1 MVIFYAYNTEG
12 LFLFFIQFPLFCR
25 DSEPSSSSRSAAPPN
40 YAPPLLPPET
50 EGGHVSSP
58 IDPQREASRVKREQ
72 RRERDRE
79 HHRESRGSAQRGSRG
94 HARSDRESSVPH
106 SEQEYAIST
115 KARGQSNGQ
124 RQSNKSRERSRG
136 SGSGG
141 GHGGRSGENNNGGRS
156 GENNSERPLSQHEQ
170 QLAVTTA
177 GITDI
182 NLEPCKFFQLV
193 N

>member
-1 MVIFYAYNTEG
+1 MSFLVFY
-12 LFLFFIQFPLFCR
+12 IVFPFFCR

-94 HARSDRESSVPH
+94 HRSDRESSVPH

-115 KARGQSNGQ
+115 KARGSNGQ

-182 NLEPCKFFQLV
+182 NLEPCKFFHIFIKLLHKLLIR